1 MDNKGSIEHHF
12 QRQRDL
18 LLMEYEYE
26 KSEFE
31 RLSGE
36 QGVMRRVAR
45 GQCWF
50 PVRLGRSYYNS
61 LNRFVVEVARDE
73 VADEVD
79 SAFEYGC
86 QVRFFYEALDGKIIY
101 RNFPAMVSFCDGC
114 HMAVVLP
121 STSALKEID
130 GVARLGVDLAF
141 DETSF
146 AAMREALD
154 DVASAKG
161 SRLAELRDV
170 LCGFVAPG
178 FRELQPMMF
187 PWLNASQQRA
197 VNKTLCCRDVM
208 VVHGPPG
215 TGKTTTLVEAVYET
229 LRREPQ
235 VMVCAQSNA
244 AVDWICGKLIDRGV
258 PVLRVGNPARVDD
271 KVLSATYE
279 RQFEAHPDYPEL
291 WGVRKAIR
299 EVAAG
304 RRRMSR
310 ADASALSNRLHN
322 LRRRAVEL
330 EVKIQVE
337 IFESARVVAS
347 TLVGSDNAV
356 LKGRRF
362 TTLYIDEAGQALEAA
377 CWIAIRKADRVIFA
391 GDHCQ
396 LPPTV
401 KSVEAERAGLSR
413 SLMESVVDKCR
424 SAVEL
429 LTVQYRMNEAIMRFS
444 SDWFYGGRLQA
455 AEEVKCRGILD
466 FDSPV
471 EWLDTSEMDFSA
483 KYVSATGGRV
493 NPDEGE
499 FMLDSLEAYIK
510 RIGEKRVEDEN
521 LDFAVI
527 SPYKAQVSWLRR
539 NAKKRKVLRRL
550 KGKIAINTI
559 DGFQGQERD
568 VVFISLVR
576 SNDDGKIGFLSDL
589 RRMNVAMTRAR
600 MKLVIIGSAATL
612 TRHPFYEK
620 LFLSQKKENGVKKV
634 SEISDGESMC
644 CEKKLKKRVKKDAE
658 KFGGKGKRQ
667 YLCNRKSE
675 TDRWS

>member
-73 VADEVD
+73 VADDVD
-79 SAFEYGC
+79 SAFEYGR

-101 RNFPAMVSFCDGC
+101 RNFPAMVSFCDGG

-178 FRELQPMMF
+178 FRELQPMTF

-299 EVAAG
+299 EVSAG

-310 ADASALSNRLHN
+310 ADALALSNRLHN

-429 LTVQYRMNEAIMRFS
+429 LTVQCRMNEAIMRFS

-471 EWLDTSEMDFSA
+471 EWLDTSEMDFSE

-539 NAKKRKVLRRL
+539 NAKKRNVLRRL

-634 SEISDGESMC
+634 SEISDGESMR
-644 CEKKLKKRVKKDAE
+644 CEK
-658 KFGGKGKRQ
+658 
-667 YLCNRKSE
+667 S
-675 TDRWS
+675 

>member
-1 MDNKGSIEHHF
+1 
-12 QRQRDL
+12 
-18 LLMEYEYE
+18 MEYEYE

-73 VADEVD
+73 VADDVD
-79 SAFEYGC
+79 SAFEYGR

-101 RNFPAMVSFCDGC
+101 RNFPAMVSFCDGG

-178 FRELQPMMF
+178 FRELQPMTF

-310 ADASALSNRLHN
+310 ADALALSNRLHN

-471 EWLDTSEMDFSA
+471 EWLDTSEMDFSE

-539 NAKKRKVLRRL
+539 NAKKRNVLRRL

-634 SEISDGESMC
+634 SEISGGESMC
-644 CEKKLKKRVKKDAE
+644 CEKKLKKGQKKMLKSLAGKVKGSTFATAKA
-658 KFGGKGKRQ
+658 KQTGGREA
-667 YLCNRKSE
+667 LA
-675 TDRWS
+675 

>member
-1 MDNKGSIEHHF
+1 
-12 QRQRDL
+12 
-18 LLMEYEYE
+18 MEYEYE

-73 VADEVD
+73 VADDVD
-79 SAFEYGC
+79 SAFEYGR

-101 RNFPAMVSFCDGC
+101 RNFPAMVSFCDGG

-178 FRELQPMMF
+178 FRELQPMTF

-299 EVAAG
+299 EVSAG

-356 LKGRRF
+356 LRGRRF

-471 EWLDTSEMDFSA
+471 EWLDTSEMDFSE

-539 NAKKRKVLRRL
+539 NAKKRNVLRRL

-576 SNDDGKIGFLSDL
+576 SNYDGKIGFLSDL

-612 TRHPFYEK
+612 ARHPFYEK
-620 LFLSQKKENGVKKV
+620 LFLLQKKENGVEKI

-644 CEKKLKKRVKKDAE
+644 CEK
-658 KFGGKGKRQ
+658 
-667 YLCNRKSE
+667 S
-675 TDRWS
+675 

>member
-1 MDNKGSIEHHF
+1 
-12 QRQRDL
+12 
-18 LLMEYEYE
+18 MEYEYE

-73 VADEVD
+73 VADDVD
-79 SAFEYGC
+79 SAFEYGR

-101 RNFPAMVSFCDGC
+101 RNFPAMVSFCDGG

-178 FRELQPMMF
+178 FRELQPMTF

-310 ADASALSNRLHN
+310 ADALALSNRLHN

-377 CWIAIRKADRVIFA
+377 CWIAIRKAVRVIFA

-471 EWLDTSEMDFSA
+471 EWLDTSEMDFSE

-539 NAKKRKVLRRL
+539 NAKKRNVLRRL

-634 SEISDGESMC
+634 SEISGGESMC
-644 CEKKLKKRVKKDAE
+644 CEK
-658 KFGGKGKRQ
+658 
-667 YLCNRKSE
+667 S
-675 TDRWS
+675 

>member
-1 MDNKGSIEHHF
+1 
-12 QRQRDL
+12 
-18 LLMEYEYE
+18 MEYEYE

-73 VADEVD
+73 VADDVD
-79 SAFEYGC
+79 SAFEYGR

-101 RNFPAMVSFCDGC
+101 RNFPAMVSFCDGG

-178 FRELQPMMF
+178 FRELQPMTF

-322 LRRRAVEL
+322 LRRSAVEL

-471 EWLDTSEMDFSA
+471 EWLDTSEMDFSE

-493 NPDEGE
+493 NPGEGE

-539 NAKKRKVLRRL
+539 NAKKRNVLRRL

-644 CEKKLKKRVKKDAE
+644 CEK
-658 KFGGKGKRQ
+658 
-667 YLCNRKSE
+667 S
-675 TDRWS
+675 

>member
-1 MDNKGSIEHHF
+1 
-12 QRQRDL
+12 
-18 LLMEYEYE
+18 MEYEYE

-73 VADEVD
+73 VADDVD
-79 SAFEYGC
+79 SAFEYGR

-101 RNFPAMVSFCDGC
+101 RNFPAMVSFCDGG

-154 DVASAKG
+154 DVALAKG
-161 SRLAELRDV
+161 SRLSELRDV

-178 FRELQPMMF
+178 FRELQPMTF

-299 EVAAG
+299 EVSAG

-471 EWLDTSEMDFSA
+471 EWLDTSEMDFSE

-527 SPYKAQVSWLRR
+527 SPYKVQVSWLRR
-539 NAKKRKVLRRL
+539 NAKKRNVLRRL

-600 MKLVIIGSAATL
+600 MKLVIIGAAATL
-612 TRHPFYEK
+612 SRHPFYEK
-620 LFLSQKKENGVKKV
+620 LFLSQKKENRVKKV
-634 SEISDGESMC
+634 SEISDG
-644 CEKKLKKRVKKDAE
+644 
-658 KFGGKGKRQ
+658 
-667 YLCNRKSE
+667 
-675 TDRWS
+675 

>member
-1 MDNKGSIEHHF
+1 
-12 QRQRDL
+12 
-18 LLMEYEYE
+18 MEYEYE

-73 VADEVD
+73 VADDVD
-79 SAFEYGC
+79 SAFEYGR

-101 RNFPAMVSFCDGC
+101 RNFPAMVSFCDGG

-178 FRELQPMMF
+178 FRELQPMTF

-299 EVAAG
+299 EVSAG

-377 CWIAIRKADRVIFA
+377 CWIAIRKVDRVIFA

-471 EWLDTSEMDFSA
+471 EWLDTSEMDFSE

-499 FMLDSLEAYIK
+499 FMLDSLEAYVK

-539 NAKKRKVLRRL
+539 NAKKRNVLRRL
-550 KGKIAINTI
+550 NGKIAINTI

-644 CEKKLKKRVKKDAE
+644 CEK
-658 KFGGKGKRQ
+658 
-667 YLCNRKSE
+667 S
-675 TDRWS
+675 

>member
-1 MDNKGSIEHHF
+1 
-12 QRQRDL
+12 
-18 LLMEYEYE
+18 MEYEYE

-73 VADEVD
+73 VADDVD
-79 SAFEYGC
+79 SAFEYGR

-101 RNFPAMVSFCDGC
+101 RNFPAMVSFCDGG

-178 FRELQPMMF
+178 FRELQPMTF

-299 EVAAG
+299 EVSAG

-310 ADASALSNRLHN
+310 ADALALSNRLHN

-471 EWLDTSEMDFSA
+471 EWLDTSEMDFSE

-539 NAKKRKVLRRL
+539 NAKKRNVLRRL

-620 LFLSQKKENGVKKV
+620 LFLSQNKENGVKKV
-634 SEISDGESMC
+634 SGISDGESMC
-644 CEKKLKKRVKKDAE
+644 CEK
-658 KFGGKGKRQ
+658 
-667 YLCNRKSE
+667 S
-675 TDRWS
+675 

>member
-1 MDNKGSIEHHF
+1 
-12 QRQRDL
+12 
-18 LLMEYEYE
+18 MEYEYE

-73 VADEVD
+73 VADDVD
-79 SAFEYGC
+79 SAFEYGR

-101 RNFPAMVSFCDGC
+101 RNFPAMVSFCDGG

-178 FRELQPMMF
+178 FRELQPMTF

-304 RRRMSR
+304 RRRMPR

-471 EWLDTSEMDFSA
+471 EWLDTSEMDFSE

-499 FMLDSLEAYIK
+499 SMLDSLEAYIK

-539 NAKKRKVLRRL
+539 NAKKRNVLRRL

-620 LFLSQKKENGVKKV
+620 LFLSQKKENGAKKV
-634 SEISDGESMC
+634 SEISDGESRC
-644 CEKKLKKRVKKDAE
+644 CEK
-658 KFGGKGKRQ
+658 
-667 YLCNRKSE
+667 S
-675 TDRWS
+675 

>member
-1 MDNKGSIEHHF
+1 
-12 QRQRDL
+12 
-18 LLMEYEYE
+18 MEYEYE

-73 VADEVD
+73 VADDVD
-79 SAFEYGC
+79 SAFEYGR

-101 RNFPAMVSFCDGC
+101 RNFPAMVSFCDGG

-130 GVARLGVDLAF
+130 GVASLGVDLAF

-146 AAMREALD
+146 AAMRDALD
-154 DVASAKG
+154 DVAAAKG

-178 FRELQPMMF
+178 FRELQPMTF

-299 EVAAG
+299 EVSAG

-337 IFESARVVAS
+337 IFEGARVVAS

-471 EWLDTSEMDFSA
+471 EWLDTSEMDFSE

-539 NAKKRKVLRRL
+539 NAKKRNVLRRL

-634 SEISDGESMC
+634 SEISGGESRC
-644 CEKKLKKRVKKDAE
+644 CEK
-658 KFGGKGKRQ
+658 
-667 YLCNRKSE
+667 S
-675 TDRWS
+675 

>member
-299 EVAAG
+299 EVSAG

-471 EWLDTSEMDFSA
+471 EWLDTSEMDFSE

-539 NAKKRKVLRRL
+539 NAKKRNVLRRL

-634 SEISDGESMC
+634 SGISGGESMC
-644 CEKKLKKRVKKDAE
+644 CEK
-658 KFGGKGKRQ
+658 
-667 YLCNRKSE
+667 S
-675 TDRWS
+675 

>member
-471 EWLDTSEMDFSA
+471 EWLDTSEMDFSE

-539 NAKKRKVLRRL
+539 NAKKRNVLRRL

-620 LFLSQKKENGVKKV
+620 LFLSQKKENGLKKV
-634 SEISDGESMC
+634 FEISDGESMC
-644 CEKKLKKRVKKDAE
+644 CEK
-658 KFGGKGKRQ
+658 
-667 YLCNRKSE
+667 S
-675 TDRWS
+675 

>member
-1 MDNKGSIEHHF
+1 
-12 QRQRDL
+12 
-18 LLMEYEYE
+18 
-26 KSEFE
+26 
-31 RLSGE
+31 
-36 QGVMRRVAR
+36 MRRVAR

-73 VADEVD
+73 VADDVD
-79 SAFEYGC
+79 SAFEYGR

-101 RNFPAMVSFCDGC
+101 RNFPAMVSFCDGG

-178 FRELQPMMF
+178 FRELQPMTF

-299 EVAAG
+299 EVSAG

-429 LTVQYRMNEAIMRFS
+429 LTVQYWMNEAIMRFS

-471 EWLDTSEMDFSA
+471 EWLDTSEMDFSE

-620 LFLSQKKENGVKKV
+620 LFLSQEMENGVKKV

-644 CEKKLKKRVKKDAE
+644 CEK
-658 KFGGKGKRQ
+658 
-667 YLCNRKSE
+667 S
-675 TDRWS
+675 

>member
-1 MDNKGSIEHHF
+1 
-12 QRQRDL
+12 
-18 LLMEYEYE
+18 MEYEYE

-61 LNRFVVEVARDE
+61 LNCFVVEVARDE
-73 VADEVD
+73 VADDVD
-79 SAFEYGC
+79 SAFEYGR

-101 RNFPAMVSFCDGC
+101 RNFPAMVSFCDGG

-178 FRELQPMMF
+178 FRELQPMTF

-299 EVAAG
+299 EVSAG

-377 CWIAIRKADRVIFA
+377 CWIAIRKVDRVIFA

-471 EWLDTSEMDFSA
+471 EWLDTSEMDFSE

-499 FMLDSLEAYIK
+499 FMLDSLEAYVK

-539 NAKKRKVLRRL
+539 NAKKRNVLRRL
-550 KGKIAINTI
+550 NGKIAINTI

-644 CEKKLKKRVKKDAE
+644 CEK
-658 KFGGKGKRQ
+658 
-667 YLCNRKSE
+667 S
-675 TDRWS
+675 

>member
-1 MDNKGSIEHHF
+1 
-12 QRQRDL
+12 
-18 LLMEYEYE
+18 MEYEYE

-73 VADEVD
+73 VADDVD
-79 SAFEYGC
+79 SAFEYGR

-101 RNFPAMVSFCDGC
+101 RNFPAMVSFCDGG

-178 FRELQPMMF
+178 FRELQPMTF

-471 EWLDTSEMDFSA
+471 EWLDTSEMDFSE

-539 NAKKRKVLRRL
+539 NAKKRNVLRRL
-550 KGKIAINTI
+550 KGKISINTI

-620 LFLSQKKENGVKKV
+620 LFLSQKKENGMKK
-634 SEISDGESMC
+634 SFRN
-644 CEKKLKKRVKKDAE
+644 K
-658 KFGGKGKRQ
+658 
-667 YLCNRKSE
+667 
-675 TDRWS
+675 

>member
-1 MDNKGSIEHHF
+1 
-12 QRQRDL
+12 
-18 LLMEYEYE
+18 MEYEYE

-79 SAFEYGC
+79 SAFEYGR

-101 RNFPAMVSFCDGC
+101 RNFPAMVSFCDGG
-114 HMAVVLP
+114 HMTVVLP

-178 FRELQPMMF
+178 FRELQPMTF

-291 WGVRKAIR
+291 WVVRKAIR
-299 EVAAG
+299 EVSAG

-310 ADASALSNRLHN
+310 ADTSALFNRLHN

-330 EVKIQVE
+330 EVKILVE

-471 EWLDTSEMDFSA
+471 EWLDTSEMDFSE

-539 NAKKRKVLRRL
+539 NAKKRNVLRRL

-634 SEISDGESMC
+634 SEISGGESMC
-644 CEKKLKKRVKKDAE
+644 CEK
-658 KFGGKGKRQ
+658 
-667 YLCNRKSE
+667 Y
-675 TDRWS
+675 

>member
-1 MDNKGSIEHHF
+1 
-12 QRQRDL
+12 
-18 LLMEYEYE
+18 
-26 KSEFE
+26 
-31 RLSGE
+31 
-36 QGVMRRVAR
+36 MRRVAR

-50 PVRLGRSYYNS
+50 PVRLGRCYYNS

-73 VADEVD
+73 VADDVD
-79 SAFEYGC
+79 SAFEYGR

-101 RNFPAMVSFCDGC
+101 RNFPAMVSFCDGG

-130 GVARLGVDLAF
+130 GVAHLGVDLAF

-178 FRELQPMMF
+178 FRELQPMTF

-299 EVAAG
+299 EVSAG

-471 EWLDTSEMDFSA
+471 EWLDTSEMDFSE

-539 NAKKRKVLRRL
+539 NAKKRNVLRRL

-634 SEISDGESMC
+634 SEISDGESRC
-644 CEKKLKKRVKKDAE
+644 CEK
-658 KFGGKGKRQ
+658 
-667 YLCNRKSE
+667 S
-675 TDRWS
+675 

>member
-1 MDNKGSIEHHF
+1 
-12 QRQRDL
+12 
-18 LLMEYEYE
+18 
-26 KSEFE
+26 
-31 RLSGE
+31 
-36 QGVMRRVAR
+36 MRRVAR

-73 VADEVD
+73 VADDVD
-79 SAFEYGC
+79 SAFEYGR

-101 RNFPAMVSFCDGC
+101 RNFPAMVSFCDGG

-146 AAMREALD
+146 AAMREALG

-299 EVAAG
+299 EVSAG

-337 IFESARVVAS
+337 IFEGARVVAS

-471 EWLDTSEMDFSA
+471 EWLDTSEMDFSE

-539 NAKKRKVLRRL
+539 NAKKRNVLRRL

-620 LFLSQKKENGVKKV
+620 LFLSQKKENGAKKV
-634 SEISDGESMC
+634 SEISSGESMC
-644 CEKKLKKRVKKDAE
+644 CEK
-658 KFGGKGKRQ
+658 
-667 YLCNRKSE
+667 S
-675 TDRWS
+675 

>member
-1 MDNKGSIEHHF
+1 
-12 QRQRDL
+12 
-18 LLMEYEYE
+18 MEYEYE

-73 VADEVD
+73 VADDVD
-79 SAFEYGC
+79 SAFEYGR

-101 RNFPAMVSFCDGC
+101 RNFPAMVSFCDGG

-178 FRELQPMMF
+178 FRELQPMTF

-299 EVAAG
+299 EVSAG

-471 EWLDTSEMDFSA
+471 EWLDTSEMDFSL

-539 NAKKRKVLRRL
+539 NAKKRNVLRRL

-634 SEISDGESMC
+634 FEISDGESMC
-644 CEKKLKKRVKKDAE
+644 CEK
-658 KFGGKGKRQ
+658 
-667 YLCNRKSE
+667 S
-675 TDRWS
+675 

>member
-1 MDNKGSIEHHF
+1 
-12 QRQRDL
+12 
-18 LLMEYEYE
+18 MEYEYE

-50 PVRLGRSYYNS
+50 PVRLGHSYYNS

-73 VADEVD
+73 VADDVD
-79 SAFEYGC
+79 SAFEYGR

-101 RNFPAMVSFCDGC
+101 RNFPAMVSFCDGG

-146 AAMREALD
+146 AAMREALG

-299 EVAAG
+299 EVSAG

-322 LRRRAVEL
+322 LRHRAVEL

-471 EWLDTSEMDFSA
+471 EWLDTSEMDFSE

-493 NPDEGE
+493 NSDEGE

-539 NAKKRKVLRRL
+539 NAKKRNVLRRL

-644 CEKKLKKRVKKDAE
+644 CEK
-658 KFGGKGKRQ
+658 
-667 YLCNRKSE
+667 S
-675 TDRWS
+675 

>member
-1 MDNKGSIEHHF
+1 
-12 QRQRDL
+12 
-18 LLMEYEYE
+18 MEYEYE

-73 VADEVD
+73 VADDVD
-79 SAFEYGC
+79 SAFEYGR

-101 RNFPAMVSFCDGC
+101 RNFPAMVSFCDGG

-170 LCGFVAPG
+170 LCGFVASG
-178 FRELQPMMF
+178 FRELQPMTF

-299 EVAAG
+299 EVSAG

-471 EWLDTSEMDFSA
+471 EWLDTSEMDFSE

-550 KGKIAINTI
+550 KGKIAVNTI

-634 SEISDGESMC
+634 SEISYGESMS
-644 CEKKLKKRVKKDAE
+644 CEK
-658 KFGGKGKRQ
+658 
-667 YLCNRKSE
+667 S
-675 TDRWS
+675 

>member
-1 MDNKGSIEHHF
+1 
-12 QRQRDL
+12 
-18 LLMEYEYE
+18 MEYEYE

-36 QGVMRRVAR
+36 QDVMRRVAR

-79 SAFEYGC
+79 SAFEYGR

-101 RNFPAMVSFCDGC
+101 RNFPAMVSFCDGG

-154 DVASAKG
+154 DVAAAKG

-178 FRELQPMMF
+178 FRELQPMTF

-299 EVAAG
+299 EVSAG

-310 ADASALSNRLHN
+310 ADALALSNRLHN

-471 EWLDTSEMDFSA
+471 EWLDTSEMDFSE

-510 RIGEKRVEDEN
+510 RIGEERVEDEN

-539 NAKKRKVLRRL
+539 NAKKRNVLRRL

-634 SEISDGESMC
+634 SGISDGESMC
-644 CEKKLKKRVKKDAE
+644 CEK
-658 KFGGKGKRQ
+658 
-667 YLCNRKSE
+667 S
-675 TDRWS
+675 

>member
-1 MDNKGSIEHHF
+1 
-12 QRQRDL
+12 
-18 LLMEYEYE
+18 
-26 KSEFE
+26 
-31 RLSGE
+31 
-36 QGVMRRVAR
+36 MRRVAR

-73 VADEVD
+73 VADDVD
-79 SAFEYGC
+79 SAFEYGR

-101 RNFPAMVSFCDGC
+101 RNFPAMVSFCDGG

-178 FRELQPMMF
+178 FRELQPMTF

-471 EWLDTSEMDFSA
+471 EWLDTSEMDFSE

-499 FMLDSLEAYIK
+499 SMLDSLEAYIK

-539 NAKKRKVLRRL
+539 NAKKRNVLRRL

-600 MKLVIIGSAATL
+600 MKLVIIGSAVTL

-644 CEKKLKKRVKKDAE
+644 CEK
-658 KFGGKGKRQ
+658 
-667 YLCNRKSE
+667 S
-675 TDRWS
+675 

>member
-471 EWLDTSEMDFSA
+471 EWLDTSEMDFSE

-539 NAKKRKVLRRL
+539 NAKKRNILRRL

-600 MKLVIIGSAATL
+600 MKLVIIGSAGTL

-644 CEKKLKKRVKKDAE
+644 CEK
-658 KFGGKGKRQ
+658 
-667 YLCNRKSE
+667 S
-675 TDRWS
+675 

>member
-1 MDNKGSIEHHF
+1 
-12 QRQRDL
+12 
-18 LLMEYEYE
+18 
-26 KSEFE
+26 
-31 RLSGE
+31 
-36 QGVMRRVAR
+36 MRRVAR

-73 VADEVD
+73 VADDVD
-79 SAFEYGC
+79 SAFEYGR

-101 RNFPAMVSFCDGC
+101 RNFPAMVSFCDGG

-154 DVASAKG
+154 DVAAAKG

-178 FRELQPMMF
+178 FRELQPMTF

-299 EVAAG
+299 EVSAG

-413 SLMESVVDKCR
+413 SLMETVVDKCR

-471 EWLDTSEMDFSA
+471 EWLDTSEMDFSE

-493 NPDEGE
+493 NPGEGE

-539 NAKKRKVLRRL
+539 NAKKRNVLRRL

-620 LFLSQKKENGVKKV
+620 FFLSQKKENGVKKV

-644 CEKKLKKRVKKDAE
+644 CEK
-658 KFGGKGKRQ
+658 
-667 YLCNRKSE
+667 S
-675 TDRWS
+675 

>member
-1 MDNKGSIEHHF
+1 
-12 QRQRDL
+12 
-18 LLMEYEYE
+18 MEYEYE

-50 PVRLGRSYYNS
+50 PVRLGHSYYNS

-73 VADEVD
+73 VADDVD
-79 SAFEYGC
+79 SAFEYGR

-101 RNFPAMVSFCDGC
+101 RNFPAMVSFCDGG

-146 AAMREALD
+146 AAMREALG

-299 EVAAG
+299 EVSAG

-322 LRRRAVEL
+322 LRHRAVEL

-471 EWLDTSEMDFSA
+471 EWLDTSEMDFSE

-539 NAKKRKVLRRL
+539 NAKKRNVLRRL

-634 SEISDGESMC
+634 SGISDGESMC
-644 CEKKLKKRVKKDAE
+644 C
-658 KFGGKGKRQ
+658 GK
-667 YLCNRKSE
+667 S
-675 TDRWS
+675 

>member
-1 MDNKGSIEHHF
+1 
-12 QRQRDL
+12 
-18 LLMEYEYE
+18 MEYEYE

-79 SAFEYGC
+79 SAFEYGR

-101 RNFPAMVSFCDGC
+101 RNFPAMVSFCDGG

-154 DVASAKG
+154 DVAAAKG

-178 FRELQPMMF
+178 FRELQPMTF

-299 EVAAG
+299 EVSAG

-471 EWLDTSEMDFSA
+471 EWLDTSEMDFSE

-539 NAKKRKVLRRL
+539 NAKKRNVLRRL

-620 LFLSQKKENGVKKV
+620 LFLSQKKENVVKKV

-644 CEKKLKKRVKKDAE
+644 C
-658 KFGGKGKRQ
+658 GK
-667 YLCNRKSE
+667 S
-675 TDRWS
+675 

>member
-1 MDNKGSIEHHF
+1 
-12 QRQRDL
+12 
-18 LLMEYEYE
+18 MEYEYE

-73 VADEVD
+73 VADDVD
-79 SAFEYGC
+79 SAFEYGR

-101 RNFPAMVSFCDGC
+101 RNFPAMVSFCDGG

-178 FRELQPMMF
+178 FRELQPMTF

-215 TGKTTTLVEAVYET
+215 AGKTTTLVEAVYET

-337 IFESARVVAS
+337 IFEGARVVAS

-471 EWLDTSEMDFSA
+471 EWLDTSEMDFSE

-539 NAKKRKVLRRL
+539 NAKKRNVLRRL

-634 SEISDGESMC
+634 SEISGGESMC
-644 CEKKLKKRVKKDAE
+644 CEK
-658 KFGGKGKRQ
+658 
-667 YLCNRKSE
+667 S
-675 TDRWS
+675 

>member
-1 MDNKGSIEHHF
+1 
-12 QRQRDL
+12 
-18 LLMEYEYE
+18 MEYEYE

-73 VADEVD
+73 VADDVD
-79 SAFEYGC
+79 SAFEYGH
-86 QVRFFYEALDGKIIY
+86 QVRFFYEALDGRIIY
-101 RNFPAMVSFCDGC
+101 RNFPAMVSFCDGG

-146 AAMREALD
+146 AAMCEALD

-178 FRELQPMMF
+178 FRELQPMTF

-322 LRRRAVEL
+322 LRRSAVEL

-471 EWLDTSEMDFSA
+471 EWLDTSEMDFSE

-539 NAKKRKVLRRL
+539 NAKKRNVLRRL

-634 SEISDGESMC
+634 SEISDGESRC
-644 CEKKLKKRVKKDAE
+644 C
-658 KFGGKGKRQ
+658 GK
-667 YLCNRKSE
+667 S
-675 TDRWS
+675 

>member
-178 FRELQPMMF
+178 FRELQPMTF

-471 EWLDTSEMDFSA
+471 EWLDTSEMDFSE

-539 NAKKRKVLRRL
+539 NAKKRNVLRRL

-620 LFLSQKKENGVKKV
+620 LFLSQKKENGVKKSFRNKCV
-634 SEISDGESMC
+634 SH
-644 CEKKLKKRVKKDAE
+644 
-658 KFGGKGKRQ
+658 
-667 YLCNRKSE
+667 
-675 TDRWS
+675 

>member
-1 MDNKGSIEHHF
+1 
-12 QRQRDL
+12 
-18 LLMEYEYE
+18 
-26 KSEFE
+26 
-31 RLSGE
+31 
-36 QGVMRRVAR
+36 MRRVAR

-73 VADEVD
+73 VADDVD
-79 SAFEYGC
+79 SAFEYGR
-86 QVRFFYEALDGKIIY
+86 QVRFFYETLDGKIIY
-101 RNFPAMVSFCDGC
+101 RNFPAMVSFCDGG

-178 FRELQPMMF
+178 FRELQPMTF
-187 PWLNASQQRA
+187 PWLNASQQLA

-235 VMVCAQSNA
+235 VMVCVQSNA

-299 EVAAG
+299 EVSAG

-337 IFESARVVAS
+337 IFEGARVVAS

-429 LTVQYRMNEAIMRFS
+429 LTVQYRMNKAIMRFS

-471 EWLDTSEMDFSA
+471 EWLDTSEMDFSE

-539 NAKKRKVLRRL
+539 NAKKRNVLRRL

-644 CEKKLKKRVKKDAE
+644 CEK
-658 KFGGKGKRQ
+658 
-667 YLCNRKSE
+667 S
-675 TDRWS
+675 

>member
-178 FRELQPMMF
+178 FRELQPMTF

-229 LRREPQ
+229 LRCEPQ

-471 EWLDTSEMDFSA
+471 EWLDTSEMDFSE

-539 NAKKRKVLRRL
+539 NAKKRNVLRRL

-620 LFLSQKKENGVKKV
+620 LFLSQKKENGVKK
-634 SEISDGESMC
+634 SFRNKWRRINA
-644 CEKKLKKRVKKDAE
+644 L
-658 KFGGKGKRQ
+658 
-667 YLCNRKSE
+667 
-675 TDRWS
+675 

>member
-1 MDNKGSIEHHF
+1 
-12 QRQRDL
+12 
-18 LLMEYEYE
+18 MEYEYE

-50 PVRLGRSYYNS
+50 PVRLGHSYYNS

-73 VADEVD
+73 VADDVD
-79 SAFEYGC
+79 SAFEYGR

-101 RNFPAMVSFCDGC
+101 RNFPAMVSFCDGG

-146 AAMREALD
+146 AAMREALG

-471 EWLDTSEMDFSA
+471 EWLDTSEMDFSE

-539 NAKKRKVLRRL
+539 NAKKRNVLRRL

-644 CEKKLKKRVKKDAE
+644 CEK
-658 KFGGKGKRQ
+658 
-667 YLCNRKSE
+667 S
-675 TDRWS
+675 

>member
-1 MDNKGSIEHHF
+1 
-12 QRQRDL
+12 
-18 LLMEYEYE
+18 MEYEYE

-73 VADEVD
+73 VADDVD
-79 SAFEYGC
+79 SAFEYGR

-101 RNFPAMVSFCDGC
+101 RNFPAMVSFCDGG

-178 FRELQPMMF
+178 FRELQPMTF

-299 EVAAG
+299 EVSAG

-424 SAVEL
+424 SAAEL

-471 EWLDTSEMDFSA
+471 EWLDTSEMDFSE

-539 NAKKRKVLRRL
+539 NAKKRNVLRRL

-644 CEKKLKKRVKKDAE
+644 CEK
-658 KFGGKGKRQ
+658 
-667 YLCNRKSE
+667 S
-675 TDRWS
+675 

>member
-1 MDNKGSIEHHF
+1 
-12 QRQRDL
+12 
-18 LLMEYEYE
+18 MEYEYE

-73 VADEVD
+73 VADDVD
-79 SAFEYGC
+79 SAFEYGR

-101 RNFPAMVSFCDGC
+101 RNFPAMVSFCDGG

-178 FRELQPMMF
+178 FRELQPMTF

-299 EVAAG
+299 ELVAG

-466 FDSPV
+466 FDSPL
-471 EWLDTSEMDFSA
+471 EWLDTSEMDFSE

-493 NPDEGE
+493 NSDEGE

-539 NAKKRKVLRRL
+539 NAKKRNVLRRL

-644 CEKKLKKRVKKDAE
+644 CEK
-658 KFGGKGKRQ
+658 
-667 YLCNRKSE
+667 S
-675 TDRWS
+675 

>member
-1 MDNKGSIEHHF
+1 
-12 QRQRDL
+12 
-18 LLMEYEYE
+18 MEYEYE

-73 VADEVD
+73 VADDVD
-79 SAFEYGC
+79 SAFEYGR

-101 RNFPAMVSFCDGC
+101 RNFPAMVSFCDGG

-154 DVASAKG
+154 DVAAAKG

-178 FRELQPMMF
+178 FRELQPMTF

-299 EVAAG
+299 EVSAG

-471 EWLDTSEMDFSA
+471 EWLDTSEMDFSE

-539 NAKKRKVLRRL
+539 NAKKRNVLRRL

-620 LFLSQKKENGVKKV
+620 LFLSQKKGNGVKKV
-634 SEISDGESMC
+634 SGISDGESMC
-644 CEKKLKKRVKKDAE
+644 CEK
-658 KFGGKGKRQ
+658 
-667 YLCNRKSE
+667 S
-675 TDRWS
+675 

>member
-1 MDNKGSIEHHF
+1 
-12 QRQRDL
+12 
-18 LLMEYEYE
+18 
-26 KSEFE
+26 
-31 RLSGE
+31 
-36 QGVMRRVAR
+36 MRRVAR

-73 VADEVD
+73 VADDVD
-79 SAFEYGC
+79 SAFEYGR

-101 RNFPAMVSFCDGC
+101 RNFPAMVSFCDGG

-130 GVARLGVDLAF
+130 GVAHLGVDLAF

-146 AAMREALD
+146 AAMCEALD

-178 FRELQPMMF
+178 FRELQPMTF

-337 IFESARVVAS
+337 IFEGARVVAS

-471 EWLDTSEMDFSA
+471 EWLDTSEMDFSE

-539 NAKKRKVLRRL
+539 NAKKRNVLRRL

-634 SEISDGESMC
+634 SEISGGESRC
-644 CEKKLKKRVKKDAE
+644 CEK
-658 KFGGKGKRQ
+658 
-667 YLCNRKSE
+667 S
-675 TDRWS
+675 

>member
-1 MDNKGSIEHHF
+1 
-12 QRQRDL
+12 
-18 LLMEYEYE
+18 MEYEYE

-36 QGVMRRVAR
+36 RGVMRRVAR

-73 VADEVD
+73 VADDVD
-79 SAFEYGC
+79 SAFEYGR

-101 RNFPAMVSFCDGC
+101 RNFPAMVSFCDGG

-146 AAMREALD
+146 AAMCEALD

-178 FRELQPMMF
+178 FRELQPMTF

-299 EVAAG
+299 EVSAG

-337 IFESARVVAS
+337 IFEGARVVAS

-471 EWLDTSEMDFSA
+471 EWLDTSEMDFSE

-539 NAKKRKVLRRL
+539 NAKKRNVLRRL

-634 SEISDGESMC
+634 SEISGGESMC
-644 CEKKLKKRVKKDAE
+644 CEK
-658 KFGGKGKRQ
+658 
-667 YLCNRKSE
+667 S
-675 TDRWS
+675 